1 MKAIEGIANREYL
14 RHGNLTKIAKM
25 LKMSVGYVHRISRGE
40 RNNHIVELA
49 IKAQIE
55 ADKKHW
61 DLCLEVSKEVQE
73 ELRLN
78 LKNNNPKSKSYAD

>member
-1 MKAIEGIANREYL
+1 MKAIQGIENREYL

-25 LKMSVGYVHRISRGE
+25 LKMSVGYVHMISRGE
-40 RNNHIVELA
+40 RHNHRVELA

-61 DLCLEVSKEVQE
+61 DICLEASKEMQE
-73 ELRLN
+73 ELNIRLN
-78 LKNNNPKSKSYAD
+78 NLKV